1 MVTGDKKIKLY
12 FLFIVLFLIV
22 IGFGLDLN
30 SFLKDY
36 STQSVVEDR
45 VIVVFSSNPKIY
57 TDVVKRKGYEL
68 LVQARS
74 VNSEELIL
82 FKKDKSFLLLP
93 SRKMYIPI
101 DVIDPELLVMNLL
114 KSKKDKI
121 KQIFKDCIE
130 IQGKNRHIR
139 IFFYGDHISKIE
151 MYLNGLPYKTI
162 TYTYYKNTTINDSVF
177 NIPKDYELPEKDE
190 SIFDTLNNYYESWC
204 IKLFSPLIIEGFKD
218 HKQSILIISKTP
230 IASSLINELKKRMP
244 KTKITTK
251 SWKEYYIVSIGKTP
265 FR

>member
-1 MVTGDKKIKLY
+1 MVIGEKKIKLH
-12 FLFIVLFLIV
+12 FLFTLLFFIV

-68 LVQARS
+68 LVQTRS
-74 VNSEELIL
+74 INNEELIL

-93 SRKMYIPI
+93 SKKMFIPI
-101 DVIDPELLVMNLL
+101 DAIDPELLVVNLL
-114 KSKKDKI
+114 KSKKDKV
-121 KQIFKDCIE
+121 KQIFEDCIE
-130 IQGKNRHIR
+130 IEGKNRHIR

-162 TYTYYKNTTINDSVF
+162 TYTYYKNTTLNNSVF
-177 NIPKDYELPEKDE
+177 SIPKDYTLPEKDV
-190 SIFDTLNNYYESWC
+190 SIFDKLNNYYENWC

-230 IASSLINELKKRMP
+230 IANSLINELKKRMP
-244 KTKITTK
+244 KTEIITK
-251 SWKEYYIVSIGKTP
+251 SWREYYIVSIGQTP